1 MTNGS
6 TFAIFGYNGAMDA
19 RTAHILNQMTA
30 QFYARNAGSF
40 SATRQNSWPGWNA
53 IAGLL
58 AGGGMPGAGPGT
70 TPHSTPQSTPSDT
83 RDNVQNT
90 TCGASGGA
98 TGEAPLAVA
107 DAACGNGRFLKF
119 LREQFPTRPISYAG
133 WDGGPA
139 LLAEA
144 KALAA
149 SEGIPARITECDII
163 GRLLDGHGRF
173 PVGTLFS
180 EHAEGRMTC
189 HCSTATKRREESP
202 STTNDMALATGIHEE
217 PENVTDRPT
226 FDTFAPIS
234 AFDMVAC
241 FGFFHHVPGQEAR
254 QQLLQELLALA
265 KPGGLVAVSLWR
277 FADHPPLREKAQRST
292 QKALEWWNHES
303 ADAPL
308 DLDPGD
314 YLLGWGEPAATGNG
328 ATAPAFRYCHSFSD
342 DEIDALVASA
352 APNAFP
358 EVRYFADGR
367 TGRLNTYLVFRDR

>member
-19 RTAHILNQMTA
+19 RTAHILHQMTA

-70 TPHSTPQSTPSDT
+70 TPHGTPQSTPSDT

-180 EHAEGRMTC
+180 EHAEGQVIC
-189 HCSTATKRREESP
+189 HCSTMTKRREESP
-202 STTNDMALATGIHEE
+202 STTNSTALATEIHEE
-217 PENVTDRPT
+217 PKSSTNHPT
-226 FDTFAPIS
+226 FDTFAPFD

-254 QQLLQELLALA
+254 QQLLRELLALA

-292 QKALEWWNHES
+292 QKALEWWNQES
-303 ADAPL
+303 AVAPF

-328 ATAPAFRYCHSFSD
+328 TTAPAFRYCHSFSD
-342 DEIDALVASA
+342 GEIDALVASA

-367 TGRLNTYLVFRDR
+367 TGRLNTYLVFRAQ